1 MDRATTAP
9 HDGAVPR
16 AAASS
21 STRPSHVGA
30 GTVVVACDES
40 GSEGEKLVGGSTDV
54 FAHAG
59 VLIGSDEAS
68 EVLRRVRDETRSPAV
83 EVKANVV
90 LRPQN
95 RRTLTWLLGDHGPL
109 AGRASVF
116 LVDKPLLLT
125 VRLVDLF
132 AGCRSAAP
140 GAPVTD
146 AATTAVSDGV
156 AWHLHRALTGD
167 VGLAAEWAA
176 ALDEANGLL
185 RARDLDTARV
195 RLARTRAALTAVL
208 TALDDALD
216 DAGDDARDDV
226 TGPTETVAAL
236 VAGLPASDGSVA
248 TDEVLSALT
257 GPTRTRAPLD
267 PLEPGLVATLLRWAG
282 PVDGGARRPG
292 APVELV
298 HDAQSALTDDRLARV
313 RAAVGAEVSS
323 RVQLRFV
330 DSQLDARV
338 QVADLV
344 AGAARRL
351 AEAALHGR
359 PDPGL
364 LELVAAHVDPMSTWV
379 DERSW
384 ALLAPPDDRRGA
396 RATGAPVTGDAAQT
410 ALSRVTQ

>member
-1 MDRATTAP
+1 VDRCAAAP

-16 AAASS
+16 AVAASS
-21 STRPSHVGA
+21 TGPAPVGSA
-30 GTVVVACDES
+30 TVVVACDES

-68 EVLRRVRDETRSPAV
+68 EVLRRVRAGTRSPAV

-95 RRTLTWLLGDHGPL
+95 RRTLTWLLGDSGPL
-109 AGRASVF
+109 TGRASVF

-125 VRLVDLF
+125 VRLVGLWAAGTADAERAACDLHRVLT
-132 AGCRSAAP
+132 ADADL
-140 GAPVTD
+140 APVW
-146 AATTAVSDGV
+146 AV
-156 AWHLHRALTGD
+156 
-167 VGLAAEWAA
+167 
-176 ALDEANGLL
+176 ALDETNGLL
-185 RARDLDTARV
+185 RARDLVTARA
-195 RLARTRAALTAVL
+195 RLERVRAALTAVL
-208 TALDDALD
+208 AGLSDASDRFSGEEGTTTVATTAL
-216 DAGDDARDDV
+216 
-226 TGPTETVAAL
+226 AAL
-236 VAGLPASDGSVA
+236 VAGLPASDGGPE
-248 TDEVLSALT
+248 TDTALGELT
-257 GPTRTRAPLD
+257 GPERSRAPLD
-267 PLEPGLVATLLRWAG
+267 PLEPGLVATVLRWAG
-282 PVDGGARRPG
+282 PAGGGPRRPG
-292 APVELV
+292 GRSGPVELV
-298 HDAQSALTDDRLARV
+298 HDAQSSLTDDRLARV
-313 RAAVGAEVSS
+313 RAAVGADVSS
-323 RVQLRFV
+323 RVRMRFV

-364 LELVAAHVDPMSTWV
+364 LELVAAHVDPTSTWA

-396 RATGAPVTGDAAQT
+396 RATGAPVTGGAAQT
-410 ALSRVTQ
+410 ALRRVTQ

>member
-1 MDRATTAP
+1 MDRRAAAP

-16 AAASS
+16 AVAASS
-21 STRPSHVGA
+21 TGPAPVGSA
-30 GTVVVACDES
+30 TVVVACDES

-59 VLIGSDEAS
+59 VLIGPDEAS
-68 EVLRRVRDETRSPAV
+68 EVLRRVRAGTRSPAV

-95 RRTLTWLLGDHGPL
+95 RRTLTWLLGDAGPL
-109 AGRASVF
+109 TGRASVF

-125 VRLVDLF
+125 VRLVGLWA
-132 AGCRSAAP
+132 AG
-140 GAPVTD
+140 TD
-146 AATTAVSDGV
+146 HADRTAYD
-156 AWHLHRALTGD
+156 LHRVLTGD
-167 VGLAAEWAA
+167 ADLEPVWAV

-185 RARDLDTARV
+185 RARDLATARA
-195 RLARTRAALTAVL
+195 RLDATRATLTAVL
-208 TALDDALD
+208 
-216 DAGDDARDDV
+216 AGLSDRFSDEAG
-226 TGPTETVAAL
+226 TTTVATTTLAAL
-236 VAGLPASDGSVA
+236 IAGLPASDTGPE
-248 TDEVLSALT
+248 TDDRLGALT

-267 PLEPGLVATLLRWAG
+267 PLEPGLVATVLRWAR
-282 PVDGGARRPG
+282 PADGGAGSPDGR
-292 APVELV
+292 VELV
-298 HDAQSALTDDRLARV
+298 HDAQSSLTDERLARV
-313 RAAVGAEVSS
+313 RAAVGADVSS
-323 RVQLRFV
+323 RVRLRFV

-364 LELVAAHVDPMSTWV
+364 LELVAAHVDPTSTWA

-396 RATGAPVTGDAAQT
+396 RATGAPLTGGAAQT